1 MTPGMGGGGS
11 VRDGWRLLWGVLRR
25 RPRPL
30 LAVGGL
36 VVVLAAPTTVAGIAV
51 AHALDDGFFAHRAG
65 TGLLWVALLV
75 QVRLVA
81 AVAGRLLF
89 PPLVRVVEPLR
100 DELVT
105 AMVTAGLHRAV
116 REDVPVPGAA
126 VRQAVDEVEQAR
138 MLVASVLR
146 NAHATGSVAVG
157 AVIGLA
163 VLDPAILLVELP
175 CLVASVAGYWLLVRA
190 VLRRQRRSLLAEED
204 LAEHVVR
211 TLGARRDVT
220 AFAAQDAAA
229 RPVLERV
236 ERARLAARALGRA
249 DAMHD
254 GVVGVGVDLGL
265 VLLLALAPVLIGRG
279 RLGTGELVAAVY
291 YVMFALG
298 PALRFLVYGGAG
310 WLAELLGLMTRLSDA
325 IAAGGPLS
333 GVATAGEPRPVGPSS
348 PSGSAARPVVV
359 AESVGYAY
367 SKDAAPVLDGA
378 GFTVPFGAHVA
389 VVGPSGAGKSTL
401 AALLCGV
408 REPAGG
414 TVLVGGAP
422 PAPGSGVLALA
433 PQEPYVFAGTV
444 RENLAY
450 LAPAASDEVLRD
462 AADAFGLGRLD
473 LDERLSA
480 GGAGLSAGERQ
491 LVTLAR
497 TYLAAA
503 PIVVLDEATSHLDPD
518 AELRAELL
526 MRRRG
531 GTLIVIAHRISSAS
545 RADWV
550 LLVDAG
556 KVVAGPHHQLV
567 DRSPRYRQLVGLWE
581 PEKGTDDGI

>member
-1 MTPGMGGGGS
+1 MTPGAVGGGS

-36 VVVLAAPTTVAGIAV
+36 VVVLAAPTTLAGIAV

-65 TGLLWVALLV
+65 TGLLWVAVLV

-105 AMVTAGLHRAV
+105 AVVTAGLHRAM
-116 REDVPVPGAA
+116 RQDAPVPGAA

-175 CLVASVAGYWLLVRA
+175 CLVASVAGYRLLVRA

-325 IAAGGPLS
+325 VTAGGP
-333 GVATAGEPRPVGPSS
+333 PVRTPG
-348 PSGSAARPVVV
+348 PSGSPARPVVV

-503 PIVVLDEATSHLDPD
+503 PVVVLDEATSHLDPD

-531 GTLIVIAHRISSAS
+531 GTLIVIAHRISSAT

-556 KVVAGPHHQLV
+556 KVVAGPHDRLV

-581 PEKGTDDGI
+581 PEKGTSDGI